1 MPSTK
6 RPSQNIA
13 ILRSAWAAGC
23 TLVLLAIALFGSSAA
38 SGQNAS
44 VAVTLDPHFHTVA
57 PPNGS
62 FPPDVHHILVATIGM
77 GIIALIMVV
86 ISLVEGVRF
95 RSTVPLGLV
104 LAAAFCV
111 VPESVDNYL
120 GGCYW
125 AQLHSHILYVLMGRE
140 IDDYVVVMWWA
151 FGAVLGYILYASL
164 LRRVKT
170 GTLWI
175 AFALSGLADVG
186 IEETLLRYGGIYT
199 YYGHQPLV
207 LLGYFPWWW
216 LPTNVAGLFLSVAI
230 AYRCRD
236 WFNGWKSAFLFI
248 LMPVCYIGGFE
259 FAAMPAGFAILG
271 NFPPII
277 TQICGILTCLLALV
291 ETGGIMA
298 LLLGR
303 NPLALHATVQENP
316 AAAHGGPQTQPI

>member
-1 MPSTK
+1 
-6 RPSQNIA
+6 
-13 ILRSAWAAGC
+13 
-23 TLVLLAIALFGSSAA
+23 
-38 SGQNAS
+38 
-44 VAVTLDPHFHTVA
+44 
-57 PPNGS
+57 
-62 FPPDVHHILVATIGM
+62 M

-104 LAAAFCV
+104 LAAACCV

-125 AQLHSHILYVLMGRE
+125 AQLHNHILYVLMGRE
-140 IDDYVVVMWWA
+140 IDDYVAVMWWA

-175 AFALSGLADVG
+175 AFALSGLADVA

-230 AYRCRD
+230 AYRYRD
-236 WFNGWKSAFLFI
+236 WFNGWKSALLFI

-271 NFPPII
+271 NLSWSI
-277 TQICGILTCLLALV
+277 TQLCGLLTCLLALA

-298 LLLGR
+298 LILER
-303 NPLALHATVQENP
+303 NPLALHATVRENP
-316 AAAHGGPQTQPI
+316 AAVAPQ